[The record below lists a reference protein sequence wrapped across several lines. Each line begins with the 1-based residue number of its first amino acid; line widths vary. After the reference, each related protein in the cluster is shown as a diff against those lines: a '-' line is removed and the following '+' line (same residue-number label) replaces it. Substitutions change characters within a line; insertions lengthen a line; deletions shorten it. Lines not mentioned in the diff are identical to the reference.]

1 MQTCRQQITC
11 SEYTSKLKLQRVLIG
26 WVAAW
31 IFILLRTSIL
41 WLPENHSQNVDI
53 SEQSIGRQEPLNCQC
68 EGLLVSNKSE
78 FFFLHI
84 HCFIF
89 ENHFALLNPKLLFN
103 VSTQTCSRKRNKVLD
118 VIHLWALVVRFV
130 CLPQWPYHLSRFVF
144 LTAGRDST
152 CDDSISHLSVCWLKY
167 IHGIN

>member
-1 MQTCRQQITC
+1 MLRAHQQIKIA
-11 SEYTSKLKLQRVLIG
+11 EFLLVELQLEFSFCFVLQFCG
-26 WVAAW
+26 W
-31 IFILLRTSIL
+31 
-41 WLPENHSQNVDI
+41 PENHSQNVDI

-68 EGLLVSNKSE
+68 EGLLVSNKSD
-78 FFFLHI
+78 FFLHI

-144 LTAGRDST
+144 LTAERDST